1 MSLWTKG
8 QFVSPTKST
17 KQTVKTFKSSRS
29 YIFFQHDFPL
39 PLIKTT
45 IFLNIYQDFSAREI
59 HVRFHTPVAATG
71 GILIE
76 KVF

>member
-1 MSLWTKG
+1 MSLLTKG
-8 QFVSPTKST
+8 QFVSPTKSI

-45 IFLNIYQDFSAREI
+45 ILLNIYQDFSAREI
-59 HVRFHTPVAATG
+59 HVRVHTPVAATG